1 MNTFDNRKKAFE
13 AKFTQDS
20 ELKFKLTAK
29 RNKLIGEWAAD
40 KLKKNNIEKYVKEVR
55 ESDLEKPGD
64 DDILEKII
72 IDFSQNNLVIS
83 KEELILKF
91 KEFEDKAKEVLIL
104 ENDND

>member
-13 AKFTQDS
+13 TKFIQDS

-40 KLKKNNIEKYVKEVR
+40 KLQQKTIEEYVKEVR

-72 IDFSQNNLVIS
+72 FDFSQNNLSITR
-83 KEELILKF
+83 EELILKF
-91 KEFEDKAKEVLIL
+91 KEFEDMAKEVLIL
-104 ENDND
+104 ETDN